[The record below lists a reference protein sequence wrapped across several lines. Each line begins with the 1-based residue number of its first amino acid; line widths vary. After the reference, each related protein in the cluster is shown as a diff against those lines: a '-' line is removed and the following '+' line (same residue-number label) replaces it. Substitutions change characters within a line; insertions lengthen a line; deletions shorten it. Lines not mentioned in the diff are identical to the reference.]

1 MSESSGLPPE
11 QEAVRRLLADARHDG
26 PPPPDVVARLD
37 DTLASLDGRAR
48 VGAHRRPR
56 DRARRPLAGTRR
68 RPRLPPTPGGGHRP
82 AGRRL
87 RRRRGCRDRPGPPPR
102 RQRRRE
108 SSAGS
113 QSDTSLAESPEAG
126 GSSADASAGSGA
138 PGRRLR
144 CRLRA
149 RAGVA
154 EELSRQPRR
163 RAVPT
168 PVLDDDA
175 DLDDQLLALRP
186 DGATR
191 RQQLASARRAPGLRR
206 PRSGPG
212 RRPGRRGGRRPD
224 RAWSCSVAPS
234 ARRRASS
241 STSAARPFRCVR
253 SRCPRPERCGR
264 GVEQRSPT
272 IG

>member
-37 DTLASLDGRAR
+37 ETLASLVAERESR
-48 VGAHRRPR
+48 AHRRAR

-102 RQRRRE
+102 RQRLQRVECRLAVRLLARRVPRGRGLQRRLE
-108 SSAGS
+108 H
-113 QSDTSLAESPEAG
+113 QLRRR
-126 GSSADASAGSGA
+126 
-138 PGRRLR
+138 PGRGLR

-154 EELSRQPRR
+154 EELSRQPPSPACRACRR
-163 RAVPT
+163 RTPT
-168 PVLDDDA
+168 STTSSSPC
-175 DLDDQLLALRP
+175 
-186 DGATR
+186 G
-191 RQQLASARRAPGLRR
+191 RRAPPVGSSS
-206 PRSGPG
+206 PRSTRSVTATSPVRAGPPPWSPRRSTAGPG
-212 RRPGRRGGRRPD
+212 
-224 RAWSCSVAPS
+224 WSCSVAPS

-241 STSAARPFRCVR
+241 STCAARPFRCVR

-264 GVEQRSPT
+264 AVEQRSPT